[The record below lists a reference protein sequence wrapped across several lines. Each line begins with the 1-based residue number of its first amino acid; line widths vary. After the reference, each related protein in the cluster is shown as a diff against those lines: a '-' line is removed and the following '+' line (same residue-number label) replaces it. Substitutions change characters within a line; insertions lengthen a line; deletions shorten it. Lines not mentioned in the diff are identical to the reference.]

1 MWINKLSTISLV
13 EVSNLNLRNDL
24 HFALFTI
31 DLLKDTIT
39 FKLKKDKSTVAII
52 KDKKELTIDKFMFW
66 WQITRYEEI
75 FKEETTIVNEYEK
88 IAKSINKL
96 QTYLVTIAP
105 EEESKIIE
113 FRIKIDKLIEHQKKE
128 EPLVKEKLNRLSSFR
143 NTCYSKESVQ
153 KTIDSILICLQNK

>member
-52 KDKKELTIDKFMFW
+52 KDKKELTIDKFMYW

-88 IAKSINKL
+88 IAKS
-96 QTYLVTIAP
+96 
-105 EEESKIIE
+105 
-113 FRIKIDKLIEHQKKE
+113 IDKLIEHQKKE